1 MSEPR
6 RLQQLLD
13 KHPPGFVQAVVNEDR
28 CIWDPAVRGRV
39 IARDMLDQLPV
50 RTVLDFLPL
59 VELEGTPFPRVRV
72 VAGNE
77 VMNKLLRTAVRL
89 NHVPAVKW
97 LLEGGAEPE
106 TLREDSILK
115 AISNGF
121 TEIVTSL
128 LEVYSAMPAGLLC
141 RMLLCACGHG
151 NFELAKALIEK
162 GADANEGDELD
173 LPLPLVCKREPF
185 DIALAQ
191 LLLDNGADVNK
202 PNPDNFLV
210 GSNLMLH
217 FACESESDML
227 RLALFLLDN
236 GADPERLDRE
246 GKAALHYAAIA
257 GNVEI
262 AGLLLDRGA
271 DPDFR
276 DREGNTALHHAAF
289 AGNGEIAG
297 LLLDRDADIGAKR
310 RFGQDAAR
318 FAEQNKQWRMCQ
330 FLMAK
335 GSDKVELPKPLP
347 L

>member
-1 MSEPR
+1 MSKPQL
-6 RLQQLLD
+6 LQQLLD

-97 LLEGGAEPE
+97 LLKAEADPKE
-106 TLREDSILK
+106 VCEDSIIR
-115 AISNGF
+115 AISKGS
-121 TEIVTSL
+121 TEVVTSL
-128 LEVYSAMPAGLLC
+128 LEVYSAVPARLLC

-151 NFELAKALIEK
+151 NFELAKACIEK
-162 GADANEGDELD
+162 GADANEGDGGD
-173 LPLPLVCKREPF
+173 LPFVLVCKREPLN
-185 DIALAQ
+185 IPLAQ

-202 PNPDNFLV
+202 SKPDDGLV
-210 GSNLMLH
+210 GSDLMLH

-271 DPDFR
+271 DPDFL

-289 AGNGEIAG
+289 AGNVEIAG

-310 RFGQDAAR
+310 RFGQDAVR
-318 FAEQNKQWRMCQ
+318 FAAQNKQWRMYQ

-335 GSDKVELPKPLP
+335 GSATVERPKPLP